1 MTATFAAFTHAAHR
15 STAFAAP
22 PRSGVMAE
30 TAPTPELAFAAGM
43 ATVAAAALIFS
54 VFVKSKH
61 HVFLRFHAAKIYL

>member
-30 TAPTPELAFAAGM
+30 TAPTPNWPSPQGW
-43 ATVAAAALIFS
+43 
-54 VFVKSKH
+54 
-61 HVFLRFHAAKIYL
+61 RPWRPPR